1 MKNIVLLGATGSIGD
16 NVLSVIEQN
25 KDSLNLYG
33 IALNSNISKA
43 NQIINEHSPMF
54 VYIEEANEILLEK
67 SISEG
72 SLSVLNGKAELK
84 ELLNDSNVDVI
95 ISAISGFAGLETTLM
110 AAKTGK
116 VILLANK
123 ESIVVAGD
131 IILPLAKEHGST
143 IIPIDSEHNAIFQ
156 CLASEKNTN
165 DVSKIIITASGGPFE
180 GKKLLD
186 LKDVT
191 QKEALNHPN
200 WDMGS
205 KISIDSATLVNKCL
219 ELIEARY
226 LFDLNEKYF
235 ELVIHPQ
242 SIIHSIVTYIDGSS
256 LCHMSNPDMKV
267 PISHALSDS
276 DRLPI
281 NFLEI
286 DFSSL
291 ELSFKNFPSDR
302 KNLENIAREICN
314 VGDCH
319 VYGSKQLGEYSRDVW
334 SLGIQTHKH
343 ISFLT
348 RHCQLSCTYWIGL
361 LQHNMEYL
369 YRATPNSFVP
379 NLVSSWVFVLDW
391 SLRTFLLL
399 PSFLLTSPHNQSMI

>member
-54 VYIEEANEILLEK
+54 VYIEEVNEILLEK

-84 ELLNDSNVDVI
+84 ELLNDPNVDVI

-156 CLASEKNTN
+156 CLDSEKNTN

-267 PISHALSDS
+267 PISHALSNS
-276 DRLPI
+276 NRLPI

-314 VGDCH
+314 VG
-319 VYGSKQLGEYSRDVW
+319 GSSGTIFNAANEIAVQD
-334 SLGIQTHKH
+334 
-343 ISFLT
+343 FL
-348 RHCQLSCTYWIGL
+348 LNKIKFNDIYEVI
-361 LQHNMEYL
+361 Y
-369 YRATPNSFVP
+369 
-379 NLVSSWVFVLDW
+379 
-391 SLRTFLLL
+391 RTFDAITV
-399 PSFLLTSPHNQSMI
+399 SNNINVEAIYEIDHQARMEAEKMVKSIT

>member
-43 NQIINEHSPMF
+43 NQIINKHSPMF
-54 VYIEEANEILLEK
+54 VYIEEVNEILLEK

-156 CLASEKNTN
+156 CLDSEKSTN

-191 QKEALNHPN
+191 KKEALNHPN

-219 ELIEARY
+219 ELIEAKY

-267 PISHALSDS
+267 PISHALSNS
-276 DRLPI
+276 NRLPI

-314 VGDCH
+314 VG
-319 VYGSKQLGEYSRDVW
+319 GSSGTIFNAANEIAVQD
-334 SLGIQTHKH
+334 
-343 ISFLT
+343 FL
-348 RHCQLSCTYWIGL
+348 LNKIKFNDIYEVI
-361 LQHNMEYL
+361 Y
-369 YRATPNSFVP
+369 
-379 NLVSSWVFVLDW
+379 
-391 SLRTFLLL
+391 RTFDAITVSNNLNVEAIYEIDHQARMEAEKMVK
-399 PSFLLTSPHNQSMI
+399 SIT

>member
-1 MKNIVLLGATGSIGD
+1 MKNILLLGATGSIGD

-25 KDSLNLYG
+25 AESLNLYG

-54 VYIEEANEILLEK
+54 VYIEEANEILLDK
-67 SISEG
+67 PISQE

-84 ELLNDSNVDVI
+84 ELLNDPNVDVI

-156 CLASEKNTN
+156 GLDSEKNTN

-191 QKEALNHPN
+191 KKEALNHPN

-276 DRLPI
+276 NRLPI

-314 VGDCH
+314 VG
-319 VYGSKQLGEYSRDVW
+319 GSSGTIFNAANEIAVQD
-334 SLGIQTHKH
+334 
-343 ISFLT
+343 FL
-348 RHCQLSCTYWIGL
+348 LNKIKFNDIYEVI
-361 LQHNMEYL
+361 Y
-369 YRATPNSFVP
+369 
-379 NLVSSWVFVLDW
+379 
-391 SLRTFLLL
+391 RTFDAITVSNNLNVEAIYEIDHQARMEAEKMVK
-399 PSFLLTSPHNQSMI
+399 SIT

>member
-1 MKNIVLLGATGSIGD
+1 MKNILLLGATGSIGD

-25 KDSLNLYG
+25 KESLNLYG

-43 NQIINEHSPMF
+43 NQIINKHSPMF

-156 CLASEKNTN
+156 CLDSEKNTN

-191 QKEALNHPN
+191 KKEALNHPN

-267 PISHALSDS
+267 PISYALSDS
-276 DRLPI
+276 NRLPI

-291 ELSFKNFPSDR
+291 ELTFKNFPSDR

-314 VGDCH
+314 VG
-319 VYGSKQLGEYSRDVW
+319 GSSGTIFNAANEIAVQD
-334 SLGIQTHKH
+334 
-343 ISFLT
+343 FL
-348 RHCQLSCTYWIGL
+348 LNKIKFNDIYEVI
-361 LQHNMEYL
+361 Y
-369 YRATPNSFVP
+369 
-379 NLVSSWVFVLDW
+379 
-391 SLRTFLLL
+391 RTFDAITVSNNLNVEAIYEIDHQARMEAEKMVK
-399 PSFLLTSPHNQSMI
+399 SIT

>member
-54 VYIEEANEILLEK
+54 VYIEEVNEILLEK

-95 ISAISGFAGLETTLM
+95 ISAISGFAGLETTLI

-131 IILPLAKEHGST
+131 IILPLAKEYGST

-267 PISHALSDS
+267 PISHALSNS
-276 DRLPI
+276 NRLPI

-314 VGDCH
+314 VG
-319 VYGSKQLGEYSRDVW
+319 GSSGTIFNAANEIAVQD
-334 SLGIQTHKH
+334 
-343 ISFLT
+343 FL
-348 RHCQLSCTYWIGL
+348 LNKIKFNDIYEVI
-361 LQHNMEYL
+361 Y
-369 YRATPNSFVP
+369 
-379 NLVSSWVFVLDW
+379 
-391 SLRTFLLL
+391 RTFDAITVSNNLNVEAIYEIDHQARMEAEKMVK
-399 PSFLLTSPHNQSMI
+399 SIT

>member
-1 MKNIVLLGATGSIGD
+1 MKNILLLGATGSIGD

-156 CLASEKNTN
+156 CLDSEKSTN

-191 QKEALNHPN
+191 KKEALNHPN

-276 DRLPI
+276 NRLPI

-314 VGDCH
+314 VG
-319 VYGSKQLGEYSRDVW
+319 GSSGTIFNAANEIAVQD
-334 SLGIQTHKH
+334 
-343 ISFLT
+343 FL
-348 RHCQLSCTYWIGL
+348 LNKIKFNDIYEVI
-361 LQHNMEYL
+361 Y
-369 YRATPNSFVP
+369 
-379 NLVSSWVFVLDW
+379 
-391 SLRTFLLL
+391 RTFDAITVSNNLNVEAIYEIDHQARMEAEKMVK
-399 PSFLLTSPHNQSMI
+399 SIT

>member
-95 ISAISGFAGLETTLM
+95 ISAISGFAGLETTLI

-131 IILPLAKEHGST
+131 IILPLAKEYGST

-276 DRLPI
+276 NRLPI

-314 VGDCH
+314 VG
-319 VYGSKQLGEYSRDVW
+319 GSSGTIFNAANEIAVQD
-334 SLGIQTHKH
+334 
-343 ISFLT
+343 FL
-348 RHCQLSCTYWIGL
+348 LNKIKFNDIYEVI
-361 LQHNMEYL
+361 Y
-369 YRATPNSFVP
+369 
-379 NLVSSWVFVLDW
+379 
-391 SLRTFLLL
+391 RTFDAITVSNNLNVEAIYEIDHQARMEAEKMVK
-399 PSFLLTSPHNQSMI
+399 SIT

>member
-54 VYIEEANEILLEK
+54 VYIEEVNEILLEK

-156 CLASEKNTN
+156 CLDSEKSTN

-191 QKEALNHPN
+191 KKEALNHPN

-267 PISHALSDS
+267 PISHALSNS
-276 DRLPI
+276 NRLPI

-314 VGDCH
+314 VG
-319 VYGSKQLGEYSRDVW
+319 GSSGTIFNAANEIAVQD
-334 SLGIQTHKH
+334 
-343 ISFLT
+343 FL
-348 RHCQLSCTYWIGL
+348 LNKIKFNDIYEVI
-361 LQHNMEYL
+361 Y
-369 YRATPNSFVP
+369 
-379 NLVSSWVFVLDW
+379 
-391 SLRTFLLL
+391 RTFDAITVSNNLNVEAIYEIDHQARMEAEKMVK
-399 PSFLLTSPHNQSMI
+399 SIT